1 MLCITCFV
9 NIYHCYYHYYYFFH
23 FLFLFCFI
31 STYEFYLAV
40 VFLFVC
46 LFFLFFFAFFSSTP
60 VGRGS
65 EQRTVLC
72 LAACWVKQ
80 QHKVRL
86 ILFNLKN
93 FKGLMHVE
101 NTLCNSLSSFS
112 TSVNSEVERLVI
124 WNTNEKNII
133 GFIFLL
139 FFYFFAFVIFCDKYL
154 KLFWKLQLRW
164 KNTWDMSPL

>member
-1 MLCITCFV
+1 MLCINCFV

-133 GFIFLL
+133 GFIFFIIFL
-139 FFYFFAFVIFCDKYL
+139 FFCFCDFL
-154 KLFWKLQLRW
+154 W
-164 KNTWDMSPL
+164 

>member
-133 GFIFLL
+133 GFIFFIIFL
-139 FFYFFAFVIFCDKYL
+139 FFCFCDFL
-154 KLFWKLQLRW
+154 W
-164 KNTWDMSPL
+164 

>member
-1 MLCITCFV
+1 MQPFLQDWLGMVQCMVSNYVVHHLFRKYISLLLSLLL
-9 NIYHCYYHYYYFFH
+9 FFSLSLP
-23 FLFLFCFI
+23 FLFYLNLWVLLSCCF
-31 STYEFYLAV
+31 
-40 VFLFVC
+40 FVC
-46 LFFLFFFAFFSSTP
+46 LFFLFFFFAFFSSTP

-133 GFIFLL
+133 GFIFFIIFL
-139 FFYFFAFVIFCDKYL
+139 FFCFCDFL
-154 KLFWKLQLRW
+154 W
-164 KNTWDMSPL
+164 